1 MITAFIGIKLL
12 NRLPVSCLLVDQAFS
27 SDLIL
32 ISAAAIPALEFS
44 TAHVDA
50 GLTRSDMMPHISP
63 ELKHSMSAYM
73 PSTLKH
79 SATPPS
85 MDAVT

>member
-1 MITAFIGIKLL
+1 
-12 NRLPVSCLLVDQAFS
+12 
-27 SDLIL
+27 
-32 ISAAAIPALEFS
+32 
-44 TAHVDA
+44 
-50 GLTRSDMMPHISP
+50 MMPHISP